1 VSFEN
6 VLNRYEKFWTTG
18 TPRDLFSVEREY
30 TQLRR
35 CRALLADR
43 PDAFLRTCFEPGHF
57 TGSAV
62 IVTPDFQSVLLTFH
76 GKLNKWL
83 QLGGHA
89 DGDTQIENVA
99 LREGTEESGLTD
111 LKLVSANIS
120 GSELIPLD
128 IDIHQ
133 IPARGAEPVHEH
145 FDIRFLLVT
154 AKPDSIVISEE
165 SKDLRW
171 FTLDEVRGVSPK
183 RAFSGSS
190 VSFPYCQLWSVTPST
205 LCTSLRSQNVGTEDQ
220 ERGSVPDLPP
230 NRGRAEIPSSQATQ
244 SEANTWALGRSDMSS
259 MTLARVK

>member
-1 VSFEN
+1 MSFEN

-171 FTLDEVRGVSPK
+171 FTLDEVRGVSSEESLL
-183 RAFSGSS
+183 R
-190 VSFPYCQLWSVTPST
+190 QLRKLSILST
-205 LCTSLRSQNVGTEDQ
+205 L
-220 ERGSVPDLPP
+220 ER
-230 NRGRAEIPSSQATQ
+230 ATQ
-244 SEANTWALGRSDMSS
+244 HSVH
-259 MTLARVK
+259 LAP